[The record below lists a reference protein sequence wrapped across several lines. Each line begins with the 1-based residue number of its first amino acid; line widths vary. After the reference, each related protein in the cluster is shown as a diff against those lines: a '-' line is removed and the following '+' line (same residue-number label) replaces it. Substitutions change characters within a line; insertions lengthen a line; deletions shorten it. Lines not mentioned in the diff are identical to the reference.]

1 MNKLF
6 LQTFKILKPIRP
18 GDGET
23 ELELSYDSQDDIPAG
38 YEGLYTEKDGKQILT
53 RVKGLA
59 TRENVTRLESSLQKE
74 RNDHKGTKQKYAAL
88 TSHGTIDEVVAKLDS
103 IPELEAR
110 AAGVKEPAQIDALVN
125 AKVAPLQRTLDQANQ
140 TIAALKDENAGFKQK
155 EVNNKIKDA
164 VTSAATSLKLKPE
177 AIADAIMYGE
187 RVLTLDES
195 GNVVTRD
202 GVGITPYLDPKS
214 WLEEIVPTK
223 QHWIQDSFGGG
234 SQGGK
239 GGVDLTGNPYSP
251 DNWSVTDQMA
261 LYKKNPDKA
270 RQMAARFGVDVMN
283 PQKPAKKA

>member
-140 TIAALKDENAGFKQK
+140 TIVALKDENAGFKQK

-223 QHWIQDSFGGG
+223 QHWIQDSFGGD

-239 GGVDLTGNPYSP
+239 GRVDLTGNPYSH